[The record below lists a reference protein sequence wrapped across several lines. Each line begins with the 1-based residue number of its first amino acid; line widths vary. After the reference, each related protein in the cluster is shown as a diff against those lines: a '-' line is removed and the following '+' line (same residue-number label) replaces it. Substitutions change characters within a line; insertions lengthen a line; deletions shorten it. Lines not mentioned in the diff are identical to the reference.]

1 LPLSA
6 FALLDFGCIP
16 LALHGLLLPLALFI
30 RAITFWGYT
39 QLCALWGD
47 TVGDHAACA
56 FFIA

>member
-6 FALLDFGCIP
+6 FALLNFGWIP

-30 RAITFWGYT
+30 RAITFWGYI
-39 QLCALWGD
+39 QLGALRGD

-56 FFIA
+56 FLTA